1 VWVLPMP
8 GKAGCAGTPKQAPV
22 RFAAASGKGGRT
34 NVARPMTMTEKIL
47 AAHAGLP
54 EVRPGDI
61 ISIRLDLVMANELSA
76 AVAISEFRK
85 IRGARRVWDPSRIA
99 LVPSHFTPN
108 KDIATAT
115 LSKMMRDFAVEQGI
129 QHYFEVGRGGIEHV
143 VLPENGMVG
152 PGETIIGGDSHTTTY
167 GGVGAFA
174 TGVGS
179 TDIAAAFALGEMW
192 LRVPPSIKIVYEGRL
207 RPFVSAKDL
216 ILRTIGEI
224 GVDGAIYCALEFTGP
239 VVREL
244 PMSGRFTMAN
254 MSIEAGAKNG
264 IFPVDAVTEA
274 YCAAVGKRDYTV
286 YHSDP
291 DAEYQKTVV
300 IECSQVEPQVAVPWL
315 PENTKNASELNDV
328 QIHQAVIGTCTNGR
342 IEDMRQ
348 AAEILKGRKVAP
360 GVRAIVIPGSQKV
373 YAQCLKEGLTEIFID
388 AGCVVST
395 PTCGPCVGGHMGV
408 LAEGE
413 RCISTTNRNFRGR
426 MGHVTSE
433 VYLAGPYV
441 AAASAVTGYITSPE
455 QLAQP
460 VGAAV

>member
-1 VWVLPMP
+1 
-8 GKAGCAGTPKQAPV
+8 
-22 RFAAASGKGGRT
+22 
-34 NVARPMTMTEKIL
+34 VARPMTLTEKIL
-47 AAHAGLP
+47 AAHSGKAD
-54 EVRPGDI
+54 VTPGDI
-61 ISIRLDLVMANELSA
+61 ISIDLDLVMANELSA
-76 AVAISEFRK
+76 AVAITEFRK
-85 IRGARRVWDPSRIA
+85 IEGATKVWDPAKIA

-115 LSKMMRDFAVEQGI
+115 LSKMMRDFAKEQHI
-129 QHYFEVGRGGIEHV
+129 ENYFEVGRGGIEHV

-179 TDIAAAFALGEMW
+179 TDIAAAFAIGEMW
-192 LRVPPSIKIVYEGRL
+192 LRVPATTKIVYEGAL

-216 ILRTIGEI
+216 ILRTIGEL
-224 GVDGAIYCALEFTGP
+224 GVDGAIYGALEFTGP
-239 VVREL
+239 LVKEL
-244 PMSGRFTMAN
+244 PISGRFTMAN

-274 YCAAVGKRDYTV
+274 YCAAVGKKNYTV
-286 YHSDP
+286 YHSDR
-291 DAEYQKTVV
+291 DATYERTVT
-300 IECSQVEPQVAVPWL
+300 IDCSSVEPQVALPWL
-315 PENTKNASELNDV
+315 PENTKNASELNDIE
-328 QIHQAVIGTCTNGR
+328 IHQAVIGTCTNGR

-348 AAEILKGRKVAP
+348 AAEVLKGHKVHP
-360 GVRAIVIPGSQKV
+360 NVRAIVIPGSQKV

-408 LAEGE
+408 LADGE

-426 MGHVTSE
+426 MGHVKSE
-433 VYLAGPYV
+433 VYLTSPYV
-441 AAASAVTGYITSPE
+441 AAASAIMGRITSPE
-455 QLAQP
+455 Q
-460 VGAAV
+460 VGSPMKASA